1 MMLRRL
7 AQFVTRLAAGLLVI
21 ALLIVPVV
29 VMASIAGNPFGG
41 DLVQRITDRRVDD
54 ATLLRLLSLG
64 FYVLWGWFALPAI
77 RQARLCMSSRNP
89 TRPGTPSAVPPV
101 VVERGPQ
108 GWLARLVRYA
118 LTTSTLAA
126 VATST
131 SLVFL
136 PSVALSSPAPVRSTP
151 TVVADTPAFTESVP
165 SVHRPQ
171 LVSEVIAQRRDTP
184 YSIAARLFPDRLD
197 TARDEILALNA
208 GRPTPHG
215 TMYQGGTFPIGMTV
229 LTPEHSRTTDTE
241 AAAPDVEA
249 APVAGQ
255 GWLPAAAMT
264 IERGDNL
271 WDLAGERLDIADG
284 PGATPTPREIANDV
298 HEVIATNTF
307 PSGDPNLI
315 FAGEVYEFP
324 AIGTPPA
331 APMPPPPAPTEVQPP
346 PPASPPPTN
355 TQPAALPNPVVVT
368 SLPAPTHPNAAPTPT
383 VPVSTATTPP
393 LTSLA
398 PAVSAAVVS
407 DTGDSVMTLAGV
419 TGATVLASGLAV
431 VIARQRRRQ
440 HAQGMKRTRRTSRR
454 AVEVERA
461 VVAAADV
468 PFIRWAGQELAALA
482 RRLSPADVAAVPVA
496 VELDPESGIEIL
508 WDSPCHRAPAPWEPT
523 DGGWSWRTL
532 FDPDEP
538 TPVAEWSSPIPGLV
552 TVGTR
557 DGRHLLI
564 DLEHV
569 GSIAV
574 TGPPHTV
581 DAWVRA
587 AVLELGVA
595 DDLSDATVVTVG
607 AGIDGV
613 EHLDRVSRASPAE
626 AVDTLHAAAR
636 DAETALAGHASL
648 FHRRLGAHPLL
659 GVSATVIICGDVAAE
674 DQARIAAASR
684 RRHGVAAI
692 LTTELDDVGARLVL
706 DGHGAGVLHGIG
718 DHPILVIPVGV
729 PRETAAE
736 LAVLLDREHQTPQT
750 DDNTTTDLQLEL
762 ELVNDDATSAY
773 LSLPESAPNSP
784 VDQDGNLDLNL
795 DAAAGSLADADD
807 DWEPPN
813 PDVLVRVLGCPSIPT
828 HADLKEVA
836 KRLLVF
842 LACQNGKPVTR
853 ARVLNAVWGGEARMG
868 KTLSNKLSE
877 IRRSLGHTTDGDA
890 YLPVDT
896 GPTIRLHPAVMTD
909 LAVFDAL
916 VRRAGHVA
924 SNDATELLREALG
937 HVEGEPFDDA
947 GYEWA
952 GSTQDDY
959 QTHDEIVDAARQL
972 YQLSVD
978 SGDLATARFA
988 LVQGLKGVPGHEDL
1002 YRLRMQLEHRA
1013 SNTSAVHAAFSE
1025 LTRQLTVLDCAP
1037 STETVTLY
1045 RDLVGKHNP

>member
-7 AQFVTRLAAGLLVI
+7 AQVFTRLAAGLLVI
-21 ALLIVPVV
+21 ALLVVPVV
-29 VMASIAGNPFGG
+29 VMALIAGNPFGG
-41 DLVQRITDRRVDD
+41 DLLQRITDRRVDD
-54 ATLLRLLSLG
+54 ATLLRLLSLA
-64 FYVLWGWFALPAI
+64 FYVLWGWFALPAF
-77 RQARLCMSSRNP
+77 RQARLCLSASRNP
-89 TRPGTPSAVPPV
+89 TRPGTASAAPPV
-101 VVERGPQ
+101 VVEHGPQ

-136 PSVALSSPAPVRSTP
+136 PSVALSSSAPMHSTP
-151 TVVADTPAFTESVP
+151 TVVADTSAFTEHVP

-171 LVSEVIAQRRDTP
+171 LVSEVIALRRDTP

-197 TARDEILALNA
+197 AARNEILALNA

-229 LTPEHSRTTDTE
+229 LTPEHSRSTDGEATTPAME
-241 AAAPDVEA
+241 AAS
-249 APVAGQ
+249 VAGQ
-255 GWLPAAAMT
+255 GWLPAAAVT
-264 IERGDNL
+264 VERGDNL
-271 WDLAGERLDIADG
+271 WDLADERLDIADG
-284 PGATPTPREIANDV
+284 PSATPTPREIANDV

-315 FAGEVYEFP
+315 YPGEVYEFP

-331 APMPPPPAPTEVQPP
+331 TPIPPLPAPTEVQPP
-346 PPASPPPTN
+346 PTPPTSPTPTN

-368 SLPAPTHPNAAPTPT
+368 SFPAPTNPSIAPTPT
-383 VPVSTATTPP
+383 VQTSTPAAPP
-393 LTSLA
+393 THPA

-407 DTGDSVMTLAGV
+407 DNVDSTMTLAGV

-440 HAQGMKRTRRTSRR
+440 RAQGNSRMLRASRRT
-454 AVEVERA
+454 VEVERA

-468 PFIRWAGQELAALA
+468 PFIRWAGLELAALA
-482 RRLSPADVAAVPVA
+482 RRLSPANVAAAPVA
-496 VELDPESGIEIL
+496 VELAPETGIEIL
-508 WDSPCHRAPAPWEPT
+508 WDGPCHHAPAPWEPT

-538 TPVAEWSSPIPGLV
+538 TPLAEWSSPIPGLV

-569 GSIAV
+569 GSVAV
-574 TGPPHTV
+574 TGPPHAV

-607 AGIDGV
+607 AGVDGV
-613 EHLDRVSRASPAE
+613 EHLDRVTRASSAE
-626 AVDTLHAAAR
+626 AIDALHAAVH

-659 GVSATVIICGDVAAE
+659 GVSATVIICGDIEAE
-674 DQARIAAASR
+674 EQARVAAASR

-692 LTTELDDVGARLVL
+692 LTADLDDVGARLVL

-718 DHPILVIPVGV
+718 DHPILVIPAGV

-736 LAVLLDREHQTPQT
+736 LAVLLDYEHQAPQT
-750 DDNTTTDLQLEL
+750 DENTTNDLQPEL
-762 ELVNDDATSAY
+762 ELVSDDAASTY
-773 LSLPESAPNSP
+773 LNLTEPAPNSP
-784 VDQDGNLDLNL
+784 VDQDGNLDL
-795 DAAAGSLADADD
+795 DAAAGGLTDSED

-813 PDVLVRVLGCPSIPT
+813 PDVLVQVLGRPSIPT

-909 LAVFDAL
+909 LAIFDAL
-916 VRRAGHVA
+916 VTRAGHAA
-924 SNDATELLREALG
+924 SNEATELLHEALNLV
-937 HVEGEPFDDA
+937 HGEPFDDA

-959 QTHDEIVDAARQL
+959 QTHDQIVDAARQL
-972 YQLSVD
+972 YRLSVD

-988 LVQGLKGVPGHEDL
+988 LVQGLKGIPGHEDL

-1013 SNTSAVHAAFSE
+1013 ANTSAVHAAFSE
-1025 LTRQLTVLDCAP
+1025 LTRQLTVLDCTP

-1045 RDLVGKHNP
+1045 RELVGKHNR